1 MLLGGITVISAIL
14 AALICVGTG
23 NGHIWVYLLG
33 FLGCFV
39 LGLALAFGFFYIMCR
54 RVDRSIPQ
62 EKDSPFYR
70 GMIRHYIRAVVCLAR
85 IKVVAKGLEKLP
97 KEGRYLLVCNHLCI
111 ADPAVL
117 LHCFPG
123 SQLAF
128 VSKRE
133 NDDMFLVGQLMHK
146 LQCQLLNRE
155 NDREALKTILKCVE
169 ILKQDRASIAVFP
182 EGYCSEDGLLH
193 HFRPGVFK
201 IAQKTGVPIVV
212 CTLKGTTDIIPKLKK
227 LRPSRTEM
235 HLVGVVQPEEY
246 QGHSTVEIAD
256 RVFRMMADD
265 LGPDLVVQENRD
277 KNG

>member
-23 NGHIWVYLLG
+23 NGQIWVYLLS

-39 LGLALAFGFFYIMCR
+39 FGLAVAFGFFYIMCK
-54 RVDRSIPQ
+54 RVDRSVPQ
-62 EKDSPFYR
+62 EEDSPFYR
-70 GMIRHYIRAVVCLAR
+70 GMTKHYIQTVVDLAR
-85 IKVVAKGLEKLP
+85 IKVVTKGMDKLP
-97 KEGRYLLVCNHLCI
+97 TEGRFLLVCNHLCI

-117 LHCFPG
+117 LHCFPE

-133 NDDMFLVGQLMHK
+133 NDDMFLVGEIMHK

-169 ILKQDRASIAVFP
+169 MLQQDKASIAVFP

-212 CTLKGTTDIIPKLKK
+212 CTLRGTTDIIPSLKK
-227 LRPSRTEM
+227 LKSSRTEL

-246 QGHSTVEIAD
+246 KGKPTVEIAD
-256 RVFRMMADD
+256 RIFHMMADD
-265 LGPDLVVQENRD
+265 LGPDLVVREENT
-277 KNG
+277 